1 MSDPTR
7 AAQAP
12 EDWDRSESDIIDS
25 ASSSARVAFPSD
37 GQAEENGD
45 GAVEGEGSQRGKR
58 TLSELLKLHA
68 AKGSDSNFSAEE
80 ATRVADVLGEWIN
93 SGSSPYEGEDDFF
106 ARAQDDSSVSRQRT
120 PALDSRPR
128 GQSDSGVG
136 KS

>member
-7 AAQAP
+7 ASQAP
-12 EDWDRSESDIIDS
+12 EDWDRSESDIVDS
-25 ASSSARVAFPSD
+25 GSSSARVAFPSH

-80 ATRVADVLGEWIN
+80 ATRVADVLGEWVSALFLYILKIYCLCFAH
-93 SGSSPYEGEDDFF
+93 GYCSSATFVYEW
-106 ARAQDDSSVSRQRT
+106 QY
-120 PALDSRPR
+120 
-128 GQSDSGVG
+128 
-136 KS
+136 

>member
-80 ATRVADVLGEWIN
+80 ATRVADVLGEWVSVLFLYIPIIYCF
-93 SGSSPYEGEDDFF
+93 GLGRDCCSSAILVLE
-106 ARAQDDSSVSRQRT
+106 RQY
-120 PALDSRPR
+120 
-128 GQSDSGVG
+128 
-136 KS
+136 